1 MKRALAERAKQSGLP
16 NGVASP
22 GAPPSGGVGLAPSE
36 SLSSPSQQPLKV
48 PRIES
53 PRVQA
58 QAPPPTPAVSTPA
71 ASPRTKGAKR
81 QRQQELNN
89 SEDEEDDA
97 NASAFYL
104 RHQNRAL
111 ASELSQCKYQ
121 LKNLERERDYRRV
134 QCSKACQ
141 SLNSLQATWT
151 QMEAAL
157 QLGQPPPSSIMGGA
171 SDSNTNTS
179 TSINNNTVSPPSTG
193 ARKSVEL
200 IGALL
205 DSLAALGNNG
215 SSTSKR
221 RIDDQGQ
228 HEDDDS
234 NTSSINDNH
243 GLTMEGA
250 EQQQL
255 DDLLRITDNIA
266 QRAATLQDWIWS
278 LLPKVEGAPVAV
290 SDAAQLSQQ
299 LARQKAKVKTLKQE
313 LKELART
320 RDEMQQSEKRV
331 RRGLYRLAAGRV
343 NLKEVLEAIET
354 ADEDK
359 EAAAAWMEVAPAQPA
374 TVVPSSVA
382 PTTAKPDDNGETAPS
397 VNSAQL
403 AQLQQQ
409 LKNLE
414 DVASARDE
422 QIQTVSAIVVHIHAT
437 VMLSCHHSHNY
448 PSLLTFP
455 VPCIFSSH
463 HTTIV
468 TRRTGRASKKNQ

>member
-22 GAPPSGGVGLAPSE
+22 GAPVSGGEGLAPSE
-36 SLSSPSQQPLKV
+36 SLSSTSQQPLKV

-53 PRVQA
+53 PRV

-71 ASPRTKGAKR
+71 ASPRTKGTKR

-89 SEDEEDDA
+89 SEDEENDA
-97 NASAFYL
+97 NASSFYL

-121 LKNLERERDYRRV
+121 LKNLERERDYRRM

-157 QLGQPPPSSIMGGA
+157 QLGHPPSASTMGGA
-171 SDSNTNTS
+171 SDFNSAP
-179 TSINNNTVSPPSTG
+179 PPSTG
-193 ARKSVEL
+193 TRKSVEL

-215 SSTSKR
+215 STRR
-221 RIDDQGQ
+221 RIDDQDV
-228 HEDDDS
+228 DDDS
-234 NTSSINDNH
+234 TASSNSDNH
-243 GLTMEGA
+243 GVKMEGA

-278 LLPKVEGAPVAV
+278 LLPKVEGAPAAV
-290 SDAAQLSQQ
+290 FDAAQLSQQ

-359 EAAAAWMEVAPAQPA
+359 EAAAAWMEVATAQPSKV
-374 TVVPSSVA
+374 VVPSSVA
-382 PTTAKPDDNGETAPS
+382 PTAAKHDENGETVPP
-397 VNSAQL
+397 VDLAQL
-403 AQLQQQ
+403 AQLQQR

-422 QIQTVSAIVVHIHAT
+422 QIQTVSSNCRPCYCYRITI
-437 VMLSCHHSHNY
+437 HHSYNY
-448 PSLLTFP
+448 SSLLACPFP
-455 VPCIFSSH
+455 SIFTPRNNSYSPNDK
-463 HTTIV
+463 
-468 TRRTGRASKKNQ
+468 SK

>member
-16 NGVASP
+16 NGVAPP
-22 GAPPSGGVGLAPSE
+22 GAPLSGGEGLAPSE
-36 SLSSPSQQPLKV
+36 SLSSPSNQPLKV
-48 PRIES
+48 PRIEA
-53 PRVQA
+53 PRV
-58 QAPPPTPAVSTPA
+58 QAPPPTPAVSTPT
-71 ASPRTKGAKR
+71 ASPRTKGTKR

-89 SEDEEDDA
+89 SEDEDDA
-97 NASAFYL
+97 NASSFYL

-121 LKNLERERDYRRV
+121 LKNLERERDYRRM

-151 QMEAAL
+151 QLEAAL
-157 QLGQPPPSSIMGGA
+157 QLGQPPSASTMGGA
-171 SDSNTNTS
+171 SDSNS
-179 TSINNNTVSPPSTG
+179 APPPSTG
-193 ARKSVEL
+193 TRKSVEL

-215 SSTSKR
+215 STRR
-221 RIDDQGQ
+221 RIDDQD
-228 HEDDDS
+228 EDDDS
-234 NTSSINDNH
+234 TDSSNSDNH
-243 GLTMEGA
+243 GVTMEGA

-278 LLPKVEGAPVAV
+278 LLPKVEGVPAAV

-320 RDEMQQSEKRV
+320 RDEMHQSEKRV

-359 EAAAAWMEVAPAQPA
+359 EAAAAWMEVAQAQPA
-374 TVVPSSVA
+374 AVVPSSVA
-382 PTTAKPDDNGETAPS
+382 PTATKPDENGQTAPP
-397 VNSAQL
+397 VDSAQL

-414 DVASARDE
+414 GVASARDE
-422 QIQTVSAIVVHIHAT
+422 QIQTVSAIAVHAT
-437 VMLSCHHSHNY
+437 VIVSSLS
-448 PSLLTFP
+448 
-455 VPCIFSSH
+455 
-463 HTTIV
+463 
-468 TRRTGRASKKNQ
+468 